1 MPLARLDP
9 LGNRAQ
15 TAGAA
20 QRRARNIGRT
30 RPVALVPACVLAAAG
45 GGLPIAAL
53 IGAVLVVTADVVG
66 RTLFAP
72 AELPAGIVVALLG
85 APFLVLLLWKTRNTA
100 D

>member
-1 MPLARLDP
+1 MVTRELVLGPHLARP
-9 LGNRAQ
+9 LTGPS
-15 TAGAA
+15 T
-20 QRRARNIGRT
+20 RR
-30 RPVALVPACVLAAAG
+30 L
-45 GGLPIAAL
+45 LPIAAL

-85 APFLVLLLWKTRNTA
+85 APFLVRLLWKTRNTA